1 MDANQIVIKAVLIT
15 VFAALGLVIL
25 LPRRGA
31 RGLAIRRLT
40 LALVMVSAV
49 IAVIFPS
56 LTNAVASVLGVGRGT
71 DLLLY
76 GLIVVFL
83 GFAVTSSAHNRRLD
97 RQITDLARQMAL
109 TEAGAA
115 YADRAPT
122 DDVNPA

>member
-1 MDANQIVIKAVLIT
+1 MDASQILIKAVLIT
-15 VFAALGLVIL
+15 VFALLGLVIL

-31 RGLAIRRLT
+31 RGIAIRRLT
-40 LALVMVSAV
+40 LVLVVVSAV

-97 RQITDLARQMAL
+97 RQITDLARQIAL
-109 TEAGAA
+109 TEASTA
-115 YADRAPT
+115 YDAQTPT
-122 DDVNPA
+122 EDANPA

>member
-1 MDANQIVIKAVLIT
+1 M
-15 VFAALGLVIL
+15 
-25 LPRRGA
+25 
-31 RGLAIRRLT
+31 
-40 LALVMVSAV
+40 SAV

-97 RQITDLARQMAL
+97 RQITDLARQIAL
-109 TEAGAA
+109 TEASTA
-115 YADRAPT
+115 YDAQTPT
-122 DDVNPA
+122 EDANPA

>member
-1 MDANQIVIKAVLIT
+1 MDASQILIKAVLIT
-15 VFAALGLVIL
+15 VFAVLGLVIL

-31 RGLAIRRLT
+31 RGIAIRRLT
-40 LALVMVSAV
+40 LVLVVVSAV

-97 RQITDLARQMAL
+97 RQITDLARQIAL
-109 TEAGAA
+109 TEAKTA
-115 YADRAPT
+115 YDAQTSTKDANPT
-122 DDVNPA
+122 

>member
-1 MDANQIVIKAVLIT
+1 MDASQILIKAVLIT
-15 VFAALGLVIL
+15 VFAVLGLVIL

-31 RGLAIRRLT
+31 RGIAIRRLT
-40 LALVMVSAV
+40 LVLVVVSAV

-97 RQITDLARQMAL
+97 RQITDLARQIAL
-109 TEAGAA
+109 TEASTA
-115 YADRAPT
+115 YDVQTPT
-122 DDVNPA
+122 KDANTA

>member
-1 MDANQIVIKAVLIT
+1 MDANQILIKAVLIT
-15 VFAALGLVIL
+15 VFAVLGLVIL

-31 RGLAIRRLT
+31 RGMAIRRLT
-40 LALVMVSAV
+40 LVLVMVCAV
-49 IAVIFPS
+49 VAVIFPN

-97 RQITDLARQMAL
+97 RQITDLARQIAL
-109 TEAGAA
+109 TEASTAA
-115 YADRAPT
+115 AAQT
-122 DDVNPA
+122 STKDVNPA

>member
-1 MDANQIVIKAVLIT
+1 MDANQILIKAVLIT
-15 VFAALGLVIL
+15 VFALLGLVIL

-31 RGLAIRRLT
+31 RGIAIRRLT

-49 IAVIFPS
+49 VAVIFPN
-56 LTNAVASVLGVGRGT
+56 LTNALASVLGVGRGT

-97 RQITDLARQMAL
+97 RQITDLARQIAL
-109 TEAGAA
+109 TEASTA
-115 YADRAPT
+115 YATQAPT
-122 DDVNPA
+122 EDGNPA

>member
-1 MDANQIVIKAVLIT
+1 MDANQILIKAVLIT
-15 VFAALGLVIL
+15 VFAVLGLVIL

-31 RGLAIRRLT
+31 RGMAIRRLT
-40 LALVMVSAV
+40 LVLVMVCAV
-49 IAVIFPS
+49 VAVIFPN

-97 RQITDLARQMAL
+97 RQITDLARQIAL
-109 TEAGAA
+109 AEASTAAAAQTSTE
-115 YADRAPT
+115 
-122 DDVNPA
+122 DVNPA